1 MDSEPFRTSRR
12 TVIDA
17 LILHRA
23 LSRSGL
29 AEVTGMSRPAIT
41 EIVQR
46 LLATGMIEELPVI
59 HEGQRRGRPSIQLS
73 FAASHAYFLGVSITD
88 RPSSMVLLNLRGEI
102 VERCSVPFSAEP
114 AGVAAAIRKG
124 MAELL
129 RTTGIQKK
137 KVCRAGLALTGI
149 VDQRTGNCRYSAA
162 LNWRDVPIG
171 ALVQRATGLATQVD
185 NDVNAIAIG
194 EKLFGRGA
202 PFRHYSSVIM
212 GRNIG
217 CAHFIDNKL
226 YRGHD
231 GGAGEIGHIT
241 YDPAGPLCRCG
252 RAGCLDVFA
261 GGAALQ
267 QAADKAGL
275 GTKSMHELEVLAA
288 NGSNLAISLLRR
300 AGQALGLSV
309 ASLVQ
314 VNNPEAILFAD
325 VEGFGNGLFRTITRQ
340 SVENNILPRF
350 LTNTQFIF
358 ESIDQS
364 FLARGAASIALQQ
377 HLHAESDKSP
387 AGAC

>member
-1 MDSEPFRTSRR
+1 
-12 TVIDA
+12 
-17 LILHRA
+17 
-23 LSRSGL
+23 
-29 AEVTGMSRPAIT
+29 
-41 EIVQR
+41 
-46 LLATGMIEELPVI
+46 
-59 HEGQRRGRPSIQLS
+59 
-73 FAASHAYFLGVSITD
+73 
-88 RPSSMVLLNLRGEI
+88 
-102 VERCSVPFSAEP
+102 
-114 AGVAAAIRKG
+114 
-124 MAELL
+124 
-129 RTTGIQKK
+129 
-137 KVCRAGLALTGI
+137 
-149 VDQRTGNCRYSAA
+149 
-162 LNWRDVPIG
+162 
-171 ALVQRATGLATQVD
+171 
-185 NDVNAIAIG
+185 
-194 EKLFGRGA
+194 
-202 PFRHYSSVIM
+202 M

-275 GTKSMHELEVLAA
+275 GTKSMHELEALAA
-288 NGSNLAISLLRR
+288 NGSNPAITLLRR

-325 VEGFGNGLFRTITRQ
+325 VEGFGNGLFRTLTRQ

-358 ESIDQS
+358 QSIDQS
-364 FLARGAASIALQQ
+364 FLARGAASIAIQE
-377 HLHAESDKSP
+377 HLHAESDK
-387 AGAC
+387 